1 MTEQKGSLLFLLGE
15 IGGMS
20 ISLLLLAGFLFGVA
34 FTYSHFWAI
43 RRFVLKSQHF
53 KKVIFILTFVRL
65 FVFACALMIAAYP
78 NYAGVRMMLFF
89 IGFMIGRIGL
99 MRMAKKEITK

>member
-1 MTEQKGSLLFLLGE
+1 MIEQKDSFLFLLSE
-15 IGGMS
+15 IGSVS
-20 ISLLLLAGFLFGVA
+20 IALLLFAGFLFGIA

-53 KKVIFILTFVRL
+53 KKVIFVLTFIRL

-78 NYAGVRMMLFF
+78 NHSGVRMMLFF

-99 MRMAKKEITK
+99 MRIAKKEITK